1 VAARLPLPVT
11 PRIRL
16 FADRD
21 YNAYSRI
28 HGMTLGAHVTP
39 EDARASDARWDHS
52 RFERVRVV
60 AVDEED
66 VPTGYGEIFHEPSR
80 YDPRRYFVHL
90 GVDPRLRRRGI
101 GAAIWDHLRAE
112 LDERSARF
120 ANIWADDATPCQDF
134 ILARGFTEVVRTYH
148 QVLSMA
154 KAALPT
160 PASRERIGAQ
170 GVRIASLPTLALN
183 DPNAYANAHRLNT
196 ESRVGQPTLGTVTP
210 TPLAMWKRYNLH
222 DTLALPDAFFIASV
236 DGEFVGQCTARRRPN
251 SEDALEIGITGVL
264 PAFRGRG
271 IARALK
277 LELHAYAKAHGF
289 REIHTNTAKQNAAMV
304 GLNTSLGYAIVE
316 SWGGYELALTPSSP

>member
-1 VAARLPLPVT
+1 
-11 PRIRL
+11 L

-28 HGMTLGAHVTP
+28 HSMTIGTRVTP
-39 EDARASDARWDHS
+39 EDARASDAQWDYS
-52 RFERVRVV
+52 RFERVRLV

-80 YDPRRYFVHL
+80 YDPRRYFMHL

-101 GAAIWDHLRAE
+101 GAALWEHLRAE
-112 LDERSARF
+112 LDERGARF

-160 PASRERIGAQ
+160 PASRERIAAH
-170 GVRIASLPTLALN
+170 GVRIASLSTLALV
-183 DPNAYANAHRLNT
+183 DGDALTKAHRLDT
-196 ESRVGQPTLGTVTP
+196 ESRIGQPTLGTVTP
-210 TPLAMWKRYNLH
+210 SPFEMWKRYNLE
-222 DTLALPDAFFIASV
+222 DPLALPDAYFIASI
-236 DGEFVGQCTARRRPN
+236 DGTFVGQCTARRRPN
-251 SEDALEIGITGVL
+251 SEDALQIGITGVL

-277 LELHAYAKAHGF
+277 LELHGYAKAHGF
-289 REIHTNTAKQNAAMV
+289 REIHTNTAKQNGAMV

-316 SWGGYELALTPSSP
+316 SWGGYELAIPTSP